1 MSGSEDPT
9 RIHPTAPAP
18 PAPTGA
24 PPAGSPADGQR
35 LTPHDPSPGGPRT
48 PSDPPLP
55 PTGGGGGGGDGW
67 DDGPDEP
74 DHTGRNRNWILA
86 VGAGALVLI
95 ALFLGLSVLGND
107 DDDDG
112 RTGATTPAEVAP
124 STPASTPAPAAET
137 TPAEKPEPEEST
149 DNGGSNSASGGTA
162 IGGDDDVKPADDG
175 PLLTAGSVT
184 KLTANQGDTVT
195 FQVKSDSDEE
205 VHVHGYDLKYDIAAG
220 ETQTISFEA
229 TLTGIFEIEFEGS
242 GTQIGE
248 LTVEP

>member
-1 MSGSEDPT
+1 MTGSEDPT

-18 PAPTGA
+18 PAA
-24 PPAGSPADGQR
+24 PPGGATPPDGGP
-35 LTPHDPSPGGPRT
+35 LTPHGPTPGGPRT
-48 PSDPPLP
+48 PADPPLP
-55 PTGGGGGGGDGW
+55 PTGGGRGGGDGW

-95 ALFLGLSVLGND
+95 ALFLGLSLLGND
-107 DDDDG
+107 DDEGDG
-112 RTGATTPAEVAP
+112 RTPITTPAEIQSTPATTPAT
-124 STPASTPAPAAET
+124 SPAPA
-137 TPAEKPEPEEST
+137 PEPKPEEST
-149 DNGGSNSASGGTA
+149 DNGGNNSSSGGAT
-162 IGGDDDVKPADDG
+162 IGGDDNEQPADDG

-184 KLTANQGDTVT
+184 KLQANQGDTVT
-195 FQVKSDSDEE
+195 FQVQSDTDEE

-220 ETQTISFEA
+220 ETKSISFEA